1 MICQTLC
8 YLCWKLYQWHVK
20 ITKFICRLPEKKFR
34 EDGEGG
40 GGRIYLKG
48 IYCAR
53 WLHLPRSSWSPWIS
67 SISLTSVIFVEIFYK
82 IFSKKIII
90 SYTNWEKLPIKRE
103 VWKFWCIIKNTVS
116 SHNWP
121 PNGFYPVVGLTPV
134 YAGPW
139 PLKRSEFSGCW
150 QIRRYY
156 IYINIL

>member
-1 MICQTLC
+1 MIKCLRTQSCADLDTRSSSCKLDNQRKSMICQTLC

-34 EDGEGG
+34 EDGG

-82 IFSKKIII
+82 IFSKKNNYLLHKLREI
-90 SYTNWEKLPIKRE
+90 TNKK
-103 VWKFWCIIKNTVS
+103 
-116 SHNWP
+116 
-121 PNGFYPVVGLTPV
+121 GGL
-134 YAGPW
+134 
-139 PLKRSEFSGCW
+139 K
-150 QIRRYY
+150 
-156 IYINIL
+156 ILMHHKKHGVLT